1 MPAKVLF
8 SSVNFNKY
16 DEDENNCDS
25 DEDKPTEGST
35 STLESYS
42 EYIQNFQIKIG
53 NKEPIDMGS
62 LTDDKLYLSVEINTV
77 IRKKGEAVDGDK
89 IYVPLS
95 ELEDLPL
102 FFIDIQNNELSKT
115 MDKLMN
121 IINKNDVTT
130 TKNRHELLTEMVNTI
145 IEGNLS
151 VMAIHCEII
160 LANQIRNVDNILEL
174 PDWSYPNEPYKILTL
189 NQALT
194 DNPSVVV
201 SLLYQK
207 LSRMLYNPLT
217 FRKNKPSF
225 LDLFFMEKPQN
236 YLSDTT
242 NIQPAVK
249 PTDVDQS
256 LRPLIIKYEKT
267 TEE

>member
-1 MPAKVLF
+1 M
-8 SSVNFNKY
+8 
-16 DEDENNCDS
+16 S
-25 DEDKPTEGST
+25 D
-35 STLESYS
+35 
-42 EYIQNFQIKIG
+42 
-53 NKEPIDMGS
+53 
-62 LTDDKLYLSVEINTV
+62 
-77 IRKKGEAVDGDK
+77 
-89 IYVPLS
+89 
-95 ELEDLPL
+95 LEDLPL

-130 TKNRHELLTEMVNTI
+130 TKNRNELLTEMVNTI
-145 IEGNLS
+145 IEGNLNI
-151 VMAIHCEII
+151 MAIHCEII
-160 LANQIRNVDNILEL
+160 LANQIRNIDNILEL

-207 LSRMLYNPLT
+207 LSKMLYNPLT
-217 FRKNKPSF
+217 FRKHKPSF

-249 PTDVDQS
+249 PTDVEKN

-267 TEE
+267 SEE